1 MSCQWLCTFF
11 VYEGFSYEKV
21 FQHVLSGEIASDD
34 VVFKIEFLIQI
45 EKILSVGINDVNL
58 IQPTEEID

>member
-1 MSCQWLCTFF
+1 MALHFF
-11 VYEGFSYEKV
+11 VYEGFSYGKV